1 MVADEAPKPMT
12 ADRSESPAEQSSAA
26 IETHISRL
34 WFTPDRVY
42 KMLKPVSFGFL
53 DLTDRHSR
61 LAATTREL
69 ELNRRFA
76 PDVYLG
82 LADVVEAG
90 DLVERMIVLRRLP
103 EARRLVALVGDPDFD
118 ELLRSVARRVAALHA
133 EADPVLDAP
142 MARRDRV
149 QRNWTNNFAAIEPH
163 VGPVIGAE
171 EFARVRQLTLGYLA
185 GRKTLFD
192 ERIAKGF
199 VVDGHGDLTAEDIF
213 CLDDGP
219 RLLDCLAFDDD
230 LRVSDV
236 LADIGFL
243 IMDVQRLTDASTALR
258 LMSAYQEFSDE
269 HHPASLAHHYVA
281 YRAHVRAKV
290 ACLRF
295 AQGDAP
301 SADLARTYHRLTL
314 DHLER
319 ARVRLILVGGGAGVG
334 KTTIASALADRFGYV
349 RLSTDE
355 IRHDVTGIPRDEHR
369 FVEPGTDIYAPE
381 VVDATYDE
389 LTRETALLVARGHSV
404 VLDASWS
411 RDDHRT
417 TIREVAER
425 FDSDVVE
432 IECVLD
438 PGVARERIERRRA
451 NSSDPSD
458 ATRDVVDYLAARRAP
473 WPTASTLSTA
483 DAVQAV
489 IERAAALVER

>member
-1 MVADEAPKPMT
+1 MT
-12 ADRSESPAEQSSAA
+12 ADRSRPPAERATAA

-34 WFTPDRVY
+34 WFSPDRVY
-42 KMLKPVSFGFL
+42 KMLKPVAFDFL
-53 DLTDRHSR
+53 DLTDRHDR

-82 LADVVEAG
+82 AADVVEAG
-90 DLVERMIVLRRLP
+90 ELVERMVVLRRLP
-103 EARRLVALVGDPDFD
+103 EARRLSALLDDPDFD

-133 EADPVLDAP
+133 AADPILDAP

-149 QRNWTNNFAAIEPH
+149 ERNWRDNFAAIEPH
-163 VGPVIGAE
+163 VGPVIDAD
-171 EFARVRQLTLGYLA
+171 EFALVRRLALGYLA
-185 GRKTLFD
+185 GRDTLFD
-192 ERIAKGF
+192 ARIADGF
-199 VVDGHGDLTAEDIF
+199 VVDGHGDLTADDIF

-230 LRVSDV
+230 LRIADV

-243 IMDVQRLTDASTALR
+243 VMDVQRLTNASTALQ
-258 LMSAYQEFSDE
+258 LMTTYQEFGDE

-295 AQGDAP
+295 AQGDAA
-301 SADLARTYHRLTL
+301 SSDIARSYHRLVL

-319 ARVRLILVGGGAGVG
+319 ARVRLVLVGGGAGAG
-334 KTTIASALADRFGYV
+334 KTTVAHALADRFGYV

-355 IRHDVTGIPRDEHR
+355 IRHDVTGIPHDQHR

-381 VVDATYDE
+381 AVDATYAE
-389 LTRETALLVARGHSV
+389 LARETALLIARGHSV

-411 RDDHRT
+411 RDEHRT
-417 TIREVAER
+417 AIREVAER
-425 FDSDVVE
+425 FDSDLVE
-432 IECVLD
+432 IECVVD
-438 PGVARERIERRRA
+438 PAVARERIERRRT
-451 NSSDPSD
+451 SSWNPSD
-458 ATRDVVDYLAARRAP
+458 ATPDVVDYLAARRTP
-473 WPTASTLSTA
+473 WPTASMLSTA
-483 DAVQAV
+483 DAVEAI
-489 IERAAALVER
+489 IERAAALVDR